1 MLLKYCST
9 ASRTDIGNIG
19 MKISGLLWLED
30 IVDKLIRK
38 HKVDKR
44 EVKEV
49 LQGRPSFRFVEKGH
63 RKGENVYAA
72 FGQTESGRYLVV
84 YFVFKKSK
92 EALIL
97 SSRDMTPSERKQYEK
112 K

>member
-1 MLLKYCST
+1 M
-9 ASRTDIGNIG
+9 
-19 MKISGLLWLED
+19 
-30 IVDKLIRK
+30 IRK
-38 HKVDKR
+38 HKVHKQ

-49 LQGRPSFRFVEKGH
+49 LQSRPLFRFVEKGH

-84 YFVFKKSK
+84 YFVLKKSK

-97 SSRDMTPSERKQYEK
+97 SSRDMTSAEGKKYEK

>member
-1 MLLKYCST
+1 MLLKYCRT
-9 ASRTDIGNIG
+9 AARNEVGNIG
-19 MKISGLLWLED
+19 MKINGILWLED

-44 EVKEV
+44 EVREV
-49 LQGRPSFRFVEKGH
+49 LQSRPLFRFVEKGH

-72 FGQTESGRYLVV
+72 FGQTEVGRYLVV

-97 SSRDMTPSERKQYEK
+97 SSRDMTPTERRKYEEK
-112 K
+112 

>member
-9 ASRTDIGNIG
+9 ASRTEIGNIE

-49 LQGRPSFRFVEKGH
+49 LQDRPLFRFVEKGH

-97 SSRDMTPSERKQYEK
+97 SSRDMTSAERRKYEK

>member
-1 MLLKYCST
+1 MLLKYCNT
-9 ASRTDIGNIG
+9 AAKTKIGNIG
-19 MKISGLLWLED
+19 MKISALLWLED
-30 IVDKLIRK
+30 IVDKLIWK

-49 LQGRPSFRFVEKGH
+49 LQGCPSFRFVEKGH

-72 FGQTESGRYLVV
+72 FGQTENGRYLVV

-92 EALIL
+92 EAIIL
-97 SSRDMTPSERKQYEK
+97 SSRDMTPAERRKYEK